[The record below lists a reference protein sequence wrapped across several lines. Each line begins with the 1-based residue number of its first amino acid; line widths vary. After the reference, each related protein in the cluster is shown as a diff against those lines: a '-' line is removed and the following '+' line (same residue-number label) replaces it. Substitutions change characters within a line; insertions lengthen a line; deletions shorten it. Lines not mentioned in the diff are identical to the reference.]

1 MADRVVTSSEIVTVF
16 GRLRAFWKGLFDE
29 APDAGAREGSFEQL
43 REDFEAVT
51 TVARLSE
58 EARPF
63 VELAYLMRLGQA
75 GPEGEVPEETAEA
88 VRGVRSG
95 FEMRLRTLR
104 QMESG
109 DEILPDSGRQLRMSA
124 ARDLVF
130 FRGLPAATSG
140 PSGAPTPPESRRGSQ
155 APAPGIPGGPA
166 AAEPEKLVQ
175 SFDPRRKLIG
185 EEIEVPNAALE
196 AIEFLVRLGAG

>member
-1 MADRVVTSSEIVTVF
+1 MTDRVVTSSEIVTVF

-29 APDAGAREGSFEQL
+29 VPEAGTPEGSLEQL
-43 REDFEAVT
+43 REDFDAVT
-51 TVARLSE
+51 TVARLSV
-58 EARPF
+58 EALPF
-63 VELAYLMRLGQA
+63 VKLAYLVRLGQA

-88 VRGVRSG
+88 ARGVRSG

-130 FRGLPAATSG
+130 YRGLPAATSG
-140 PSGAPTPPESRRGSQ
+140 ASGAATPPESRGASQ
-155 APAPGIPGGPA
+155 APALKIPGGSGPL
-166 AAEPEKLVQ
+166 EPEKLVQ
-175 SFDPRRKLIG
+175 SFDPRRKIVS
-185 EEIEVPNAALE
+185 EEVEVPNAALE